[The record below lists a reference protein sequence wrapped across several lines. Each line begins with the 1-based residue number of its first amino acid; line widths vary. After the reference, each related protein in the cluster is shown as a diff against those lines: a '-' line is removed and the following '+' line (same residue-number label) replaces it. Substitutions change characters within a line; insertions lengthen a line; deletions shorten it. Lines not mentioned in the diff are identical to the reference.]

1 MFRILLNGVCGT
13 LIFDLQKTFFL
24 LLAAL
29 LALLA
34 LLCFL
39 KRFTR
44 RRIFSVL
51 GDILRY
57 LCLQGLT
64 VLAFLAVY
72 VLYVKN
78 GRTPRLSDI
87 GVAMLPFTVF
97 VFWFAWR
104 FSLLGARRT
113 SLLYPLCYSAFL
125 LWRFFSV
132 GGGLKF
138 FGYVL
143 LNPVYGFIGSDLLE
157 SKLRPL
163 AAVSALLPFAC
174 AAVGYGLA
182 LKGIDKKRK
191 V

>member
-1 MFRILLNGVCGT
+1 M
-13 LIFDLQKTFFL
+13 IFNLQKTFFI

-34 LLCFL
+34 LPCFL
-39 KRFTR
+39 KRFER
-44 RRIFSVL
+44 RRLFAAL

-87 GVAMLPFTVF
+87 GVAMLPFSVF

-104 FSLLGARRT
+104 FSLLGAGRT
-113 SLLYPLCYSAFL
+113 SLLYPLCYSALL

-132 GGGLKF
+132 GGGLRF

-191 V
+191 L